1 MSLWLAIM
9 MGGALGSAARYAVSL
24 SMSAKLGP
32 EFPFG
37 TLSVNVIG
45 CLLIGLLGVVL
56 SGPWALREELRLA
69 ILIGGLGGFTTF
81 SSFGADTLNLIDQG
95 RWSAAM
101 VYISVSNIAA
111 LLAVWIGQRL
121 GRLVS

>member
-9 MGGALGSAARYAVSL
+9 MGGALGSAARYAISL

-32 EFPFG
+32 GFPFG

-81 SSFGADTLNLIDQG
+81 SSFGADALNLIDQG

-111 LLAVWIGQRL
+111 LLAVWMGQRL